1 MNKIFALTLSA
12 AAVLLAASA
21 PAHAVLSVDT
31 GTPNGNAI
39 GAFVFDSNDFY
50 AGQITFAADTTIQD
64 ISTHVLNGA
73 TGETFT
79 IALYDDSAAH
89 LPGTA
94 LYSATATVDANG
106 LNGWSGWNGASG
118 LTGWN
123 VQAGSYWVGLEIGST
138 DSLGAASLT
147 GALLDRGVAMPL
159 APTAFNSGSGYQAT
173 AGLDFGLRVSSVPAV
188 PEPSETLLMLAGLVA
203 LVPAVRKRLK

>member
-12 AAVLLAASA
+12 AVAVLLAASA

-39 GAFVFDSNDFY
+39 GAFAFDSNDFY

-106 LNGWSGWNGASG
+106 WNGVSG
-118 LTGWN
+118 LIGWN

-138 DSLGAASLT
+138 DTLGTASLN
-147 GALLDRGVAMPL
+147 GALLDRGVATPV
-159 APTAFNSGSGYQAT
+159 AHTAFNSCRGYQAT

-188 PEPSETLLMLAGLVA
+188 PEPSETLLMLAGLVE
-203 LVPAVRKRLK
+203 LVPVVRKRLK

>member
-1 MNKIFALTLSA
+1 MNRTFTLSLA
-12 AAVLLAASA
+12 AAVVLLASAASA
-21 PAHAVLSVDT
+21 HAALSVDT
-31 GTPNGNAI
+31 GTPNGNAV
-39 GAFVFDSNDFY
+39 GAFAFDSNDFY
-50 AGQITFAADTTIQD
+50 AGQITFTDVTTIQE

-106 LNGWSGWNGASG
+106 LNGWSGVSG

-123 VQAGSYWVGLEIGST
+123 VQAGSYWVGLEIGSIDT
-138 DSLGAASLT
+138 VGMASPT

-159 APTAFNSGSGYQAT
+159 AQTSFNSGSAYQAT

-203 LVPAVRKRLK
+203 LASVVRKRLK

>member
-12 AAVLLAASA
+12 AAALLGASA

-39 GAFVFDSNDFY
+39 SAFAFDSNDFY
-50 AGQITFAADTTIQD
+50 AGRITFAADTTIQD

-94 LYSATATVDANG
+94 LYGATATVDANG
-106 LNGWSGWNGASG
+106 LNGWNGASG

-138 DSLGAASLT
+138 DSLGTASLT
-147 GALLDRGVAMPL
+147 GALLDRGAAMPL
-159 APTAFNSGSGYQAT
+159 AQTAFNSGSGYQAT

-203 LVPAVRKRLK
+203 LVPVVRKRLK

>member
-1 MNKIFALTLSA
+1 MNRTFALTLA
-12 AAVLLAASA
+12 AAAILLAGAA
-21 PAHAVLSVDT
+21 PAHAALSVDT

-39 GAFVFDSNDFY
+39 GAFAFDSNDSY
-50 AGQITFAADTTIQD
+50 AGKITFADAATIQA
-64 ISTHVLNGA
+64 ISTHVLDA
-73 TGETFT
+73 AAGETFT

-94 LYSATATVDANG
+94 LYSATVTVDANS
-106 LNGWSGWNGASG
+106 LNGWTGASG

-138 DSLGAASLT
+138 DSLGTASLT

-159 APTAFNSGSGYQAT
+159 AQTAFNSGSGYQAT
-173 AGLDFGLRVSSVPAV
+173 NGLDFGLRVNSVPAV

-203 LVPAVRKRLK
+203 LASVVRKRLK

>member
-12 AAVLLAASA
+12 AAVLLAGAA
-21 PAHAVLSVDT
+21 PAHAALLVDT
-31 GTPNGNAI
+31 GTPNGNAV
-39 GAFVFDSNDFY
+39 GAYAFDSNDSY
-50 AGQITFAADTTIQD
+50 AGQITFADATTIQA

-79 IALYDDSAAH
+79 IALYDDTAAH

-94 LYSATATVDANG
+94 LYVATATVDAD
-106 LNGWSGWNGASG
+106 GWNGVSG

-123 VQAGSYWVGLEIGST
+123 VLAGSYWVGIEIGST
-138 DSLGAASLT
+138 DTLGAANAT
-147 GALLDRGVAMPL
+147 GALLDRGVANPL
-159 APTAFNSGSGYQAT
+159 PRAAFSSGSGYQAAT
-173 AGLDFGLRVSSVPAV
+173 GLDFGLRVSSVSAV

-203 LVPAVRKRLK
+203 LVPLVRKRLK

>member
-1 MNKIFALTLSA
+1 MNRTFALTLAA
-12 AAVLLAASA
+12 AAVLLAGVA
-21 PAHAVLSVDT
+21 PAHAALSVDT

-39 GAFVFDSNDFY
+39 GAFAFDSNDSY
-50 AGQITFAADTTIQD
+50 AGKITFTENTTIQD
-64 ISTHVLNGA
+64 ISTHVLDGA
-73 TGETFT
+73 AGETFT

-94 LYSATATVDANG
+94 LYSATATVDASG
-106 LNGWSGWNGASG
+106 LNGWNGASG

-123 VQAGSYWVGLEIGST
+123 VQAGSYWVGLDIGST
-138 DSLGAASLT
+138 DTLGTASLT

-159 APTAFNSGSGYQAT
+159 AQTAFNSGSGYQAT
-173 AGLDFGLRVSSVPAV
+173 AGLDFGLRVSSVSAV

-203 LVPAVRKRLK
+203 LAPVVRKRLK

>member
-1 MNKIFALTLSA
+1 MNKIFALTLSAA

-39 GAFVFDSNDFY
+39 GAFAFDSNDFY

-94 LYSATATVDANG
+94 LYSATANVDANG
-106 LNGWSGWNGASG
+106 WNGVSG
-118 LTGWN
+118 LIGWN

-138 DSLGAASLT
+138 DTLGTASLN
-147 GALLDRGVAMPL
+147 GALFDRGVATPL
-159 APTAFNSGSGYQAT
+159 AQTAFNSGSGYQAT

-188 PEPSETLLMLAGLVA
+188 PEPSEILLMLAGLVA
-203 LVPAVRKRLK
+203 LVPVVRKRLK